1 MFRSQQIQIMKTL
14 VTLLFITMAAV
25 GQAKAFTAN
34 DILTSCEAL
43 LRNFKPL
50 GGEQMSIPNQGAQCA
65 NYISAFQGLSALIEN
80 NNDGD
85 GRILKICAP
94 PESTLVQFIRI
105 YASPSSGK
113 RLVRDLPSLKI
124 SRSVYCTSWK
134 RPPV

>member
-25 GQAKAFTAN
+25 GQAKALTAN

-65 NYISAFQGLSALIEN
+65 GYISAFQGLSVLIEN
-80 NNDGD
+80 NNDGS

-105 YASPSSGK
+105 YVNYAQANP
-113 RLVRDLPSLKI
+113 RLLHQDAAELVLAALRKAFPCS
-124 SRSVYCTSWK
+124 
-134 RPPV
+134 

>member
-105 YASPSSGK
+105 YVNYAQANP
-113 RLVRDLPSLKI
+113 RLLHQNAAELVLAALRKAFPCS
-124 SRSVYCTSWK
+124 
-134 RPPV
+134 